1 MLDVQALEDA
11 RNIPLDKVGVKG
23 IRYPVTVLDREHG
36 TQNTVATVS
45 LFVSLP
51 HHYKGT
57 HMSRFVEVFNKHYR
71 ELQMPTFLAMLQE
84 IRLALDAEK
93 AYAEVSFPY
102 FVTKRAPVSG
112 AESMMDYTCRY
123 IGEVSAEREDFIVG
137 VEAAVQTLC
146 PCSKEISSQG
156 AHNQR
161 GVVHVRVKLGPFFW
175 IEDVID
181 IIESSAS
188 SGLYALIKREDE
200 RRITESAFDKPV
212 FVEDLVR
219 DVCVGLDG
227 LNSFPWYSVEA
238 ETMESI
244 HNHNA
249 YAYVERGHKE
259 LEW

>member
-1 MLDVQALEDA
+1 MLDVQGLIDP

-23 IRYPVTVLDREHG
+23 VRYPVTVLDREQG
-36 TQNTVATVS
+36 TQHTVATVS
-45 LFVSLP
+45 LYVSLP
-51 HHYKGT
+51 HQFKGT
-57 HMSRFVEVFNKHYR
+57 HMSRFVEVFNNHYQ
-71 ELQMPTFLAMLQE
+71 ELQMPTFLSMLQE
-84 IRLALDAEK
+84 IREALEAEK

-102 FVTKRAPVSG
+102 FIRKRAPISKL
-112 AESMMDYTCRY
+112 ESMMDYTCRY
-123 IGEVSAEREDFIVG
+123 IGEVSADHEEFIVG

-161 GVVHVRVKLGPFFW
+161 GMVNVQVKLGPFFW
-175 IEDVID
+175 IEEVID
-181 IIESSAS
+181 IIEGASS
-188 SGLYALIKREDE
+188 SGLYTLIKREDE
-200 RRITESAFDKPV
+200 RHITESAFDKPV

-249 YAYVERGHKE
+249 YAYVERGHRE
-259 LEW
+259 LQW